1 MSELMSA
8 WRKVVPGKLVG
19 NELERIGSMSIA
31 RAVVKP
37 AFLVPRAR
45 PPQPLKRSRMVG
57 MGSLSPK

>member
-1 MSELMSA
+1 M
-8 WRKVVPGKLVG
+8 PGKLVG